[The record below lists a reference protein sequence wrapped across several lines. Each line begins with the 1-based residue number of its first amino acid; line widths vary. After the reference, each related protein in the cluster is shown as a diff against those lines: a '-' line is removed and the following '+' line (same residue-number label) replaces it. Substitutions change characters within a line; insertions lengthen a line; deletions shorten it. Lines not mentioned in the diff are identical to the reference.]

1 MLLLTQQPDRRG
13 CFLFAACG
21 AENRCLEKGRG
32 PASAI
37 SHACDRMQMHAC
49 CMRPASKLRSI
60 VIMHR
65 TIMMDDG

>member
-32 PASAI
+32 PASA
-37 SHACDRMQMHAC
+37 MHAIVC
-49 CMRPASKLRSI
+49 KCMPAACGQLRSI

-65 TIMMDDG
+65 TIRIMMAEI